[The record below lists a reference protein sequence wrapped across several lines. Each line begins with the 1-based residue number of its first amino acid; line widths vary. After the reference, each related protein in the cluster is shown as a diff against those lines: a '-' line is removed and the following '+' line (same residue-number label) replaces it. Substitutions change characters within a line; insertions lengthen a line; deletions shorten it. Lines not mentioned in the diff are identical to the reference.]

1 MVGQA
6 GPVRS
11 ESARRPQKAV
21 ASQRQPTTI
30 NEVFP
35 QDRGHSGVPTWDAY
49 STRTSSSST
58 TTADR
63 DGAA

>member
-11 ESARRPQKAV
+11 ESARRPQEAV

-35 QDRGHSGVPTWDAY
+35 QDSGHFSAPTWDAY
-49 STRTSSSST
+49 STRTSSSCT
-58 TTADR
+58 TTSDR
-63 DGAA
+63 